1 MIDVRKAINMFKK
14 VNVPVLGLIQN
25 MSYLEENSKKNFIFG
40 KNGVLNEA
48 KLQNLNFL
56 GEIPIYKKISKSGDI
71 GEPCSFSDQEVGEIF
86 EDITENLLDSMK
98 KVKIKNVKIE

>member
-1 MIDVRKAINMFKK
+1 MFKK

-56 GEIPIYKKISKSGDI
+56 GEIPIYKKISESGDI

-98 KVKIKNVKIE
+98 KVKIKKVKIE